1 MLGVIFTG
9 CPRRARPLALVMLA
23 SGASDVGGRVL
34 WRRVGQRQFVS
45 AEKAAG
51 KVGTRGFG
59 LVLLL

>member
-1 MLGVIFTG
+1 MVLVILT
-9 CPRRARPLALVMLA
+9 
-23 SGASDVGGRVL
+23 SGARDVGGRVL
-34 WRRVGQRQFVS
+34 WRRVGQRQFVW